1 MRAKPRTA
9 FVKES
14 DGTGPEG
21 VKIIGYEIKCIACGH
36 NHIFYTLPGYY
47 KSEGRSI
54 NWTFDGNLEMPTF
67 SPSLNETTGSLAM
80 PNYIDDPEM
89 PPTRCHSIVT
99 QGKIQYCGDCTHS
112 LAGQTI
118 DLPEIE

>member
-1 MRAKPRTA
+1 MRAKPHST
-9 FVKES
+9 FVKAKDTL
-14 DGTGPEG
+14 DGIEG
-21 VKIIGYEIKCIACGH
+21 IRVIGYEIKCIACGN

-54 NWTFDGNLEMPTF
+54 NWNFDGNLEMPTF
-67 SPSLNETTGSLAM
+67 TPSLNQTTGSLAM
-80 PNYIDDPEM
+80 SNYKDGDI

-99 QGKIQYCGDCTHS
+99 NGKIQYCGDCTHS
-112 LAGQTI
+112 YKGQTI